1 MIRFLP
7 RGECMATFRWKTLER
22 RIGIVGPRWCGKTV
36 LLTSLINH
44 LKFHD
49 PLRFTI
55 GSPAKPGEASHF
67 HELTNDRAIQGP
79 GALPWFD
86 YEGYR
91 NQFVQNGKW
100 PAATKDVSQY
110 LCEFERSDWKFNN
123 LRLHLFDLPGERVND
138 IPMIAGEKEVAP
150 AFAAWSD
157 RSCRRL
163 EKDLGCGEF
172 FRPFFEQAR
181 RADASVDEVIHLYKV
196 ALARSR
202 LSFRPYITPSTFLL
216 DRDGQRIK
224 GTDPETLAK
233 SRYCGLSV
241 EEEFVP
247 LPADARALHPEWTA
261 TFASRFGRYRDEVVA
276 PVVSSL
282 KSCHTLVVM
291 VDVLAIL
298 GHGPG
303 MYNDYRQL
311 VGDLLSA
318 LDPKDTTMD
327 LVLRNAYESLL
338 PVNWRRTWISR
349 IAFVAP
355 KTDRIPFE
363 DRARVRG
370 LMEQLVRH
378 EAKNCRGILTG
389 YFPVSAVLGAR
400 ENQQG
405 RHEMLGSTL
414 YDADGN
420 PLSPGAE
427 RKFSVPPVPDAWP
440 EQGWNPGDFV
450 FPDVY
455 PRVSPLSNCPTEQVG
470 LDELFNFICW

>member
-1 MIRFLP
+1 MS
-7 RGECMATFRWKTLER
+7 TFRWKTAER

-49 PLRFTI
+49 PLRFTL
-55 GSPAKPGEASHF
+55 GKTSHPGEVSQF
-67 HELTNDRAIQGP
+67 RELHDSKAISGP

-123 LRLHLFDLPGERVND
+123 LRLHFFDLPGERVND
-138 IPMIAGEKEVAP
+138 IPMISAEKDART
-150 AFAAWSD
+150 AFGAWSD
-157 RSCRRL
+157 RTCRRL
-163 EKDLGCGEF
+163 EKDLGTGEF
-172 FRPFFEQAR
+172 FRPFFELAR
-181 RADASVDEVIHLYKV
+181 RADSSAADVTHAYKF

-202 LSFRPYITPSTFLL
+202 SAFRPYITPSTFLL
-216 DRDGQRIK
+216 DREGQRIR

-233 SRYCGLSV
+233 TRYCGLSA

-247 LPADARALHPEWTA
+247 LPVDARQAHPEWTDL
-261 TFASRFGRYRDEVVA
+261 FAGRFARYRDEVVL

-282 KSCHTLVVM
+282 KTCHSLVVM

-311 VGDLLSA
+311 VGDLLAA
-318 LDPKDTTMD
+318 LDPKDTTLD
-327 LVLRNAYESLL
+327 LVMRNVYETLL
-338 PVNWRRTWISR
+338 PAGLRRSWISR

-355 KTDRIPFE
+355 KVDRIPFE

-378 EAKNCRGILTG
+378 EARNCRGITTG

-414 YDADGN
+414 YDADGT

-427 RKFSVPPVPDAWP
+427 RKFTVPPVPDVWP
-440 EQGWNPGDFV
+440 EHGWNPGDFI

-470 LDELFNFICW
+470 LDELFNFLCW

>member
-1 MIRFLP
+1 MS
-7 RGECMATFRWKTLER
+7 TFRWKTVER
-22 RIGIVGPRWCGKTV
+22 RIGIIGPRWCGKTV

-49 PLRFTI
+49 PLRFKLGAANKYGEVSHYKEITDT
-55 GSPAKPGEASHF
+55 PDVRKPGS
-67 HELTNDRAIQGP
+67 LS
-79 GALPWFD
+79 WFD

-100 PAATKDVSQY
+100 PAATKDISQY
-110 LCEFERSDWKFNN
+110 VCEFERSDWTFNR

-138 IPMIAGEKEVAP
+138 IPMITGEKDAKT
-150 AFAAWSD
+150 AYAAWSD
-157 RSCRRL
+157 RTCRRL
-163 EKDLGCGEF
+163 EKDLTTGEYF
-172 FRPFFEQAR
+172 QPFFELAR
-181 RADASVDEVIHLYKV
+181 RADASVADVVHRYKV
-196 ALARSR
+196 ALAKSR
-202 LSFRPYITPSTFLL
+202 LAYRPYITPSTFLL

-224 GTDPETLAK
+224 GTDSEILAK
-233 SRYCGLSV
+233 TRYCGLSP

-247 LPADARALHPEWTA
+247 LPADSRTTHPEWVEA
-261 TFASRFGRYRDEVVA
+261 FVGRFAKYQEEVIL

-282 KSCHTLVVM
+282 KTCHALVIM

-311 VGDLLSA
+311 VGDLLAA
-318 LDPKDTTMD
+318 LDPKDTTLD
-327 LVLRNAYESLL
+327 LVLRNVYETLL
-338 PVNWRRTWISR
+338 PVNWRRSWISR

-363 DRARVRG
+363 DRARVRS

-378 EAKNCRGILTG
+378 EAKNCRGITMG
-389 YFPVSAVLGAR
+389 YFPVAAVLGAR

-405 RHEMLGSTL
+405 RREMLGSTL
-414 YDADGN
+414 YDADGT
-420 PLSPGAE
+420 PLTPGAE
-427 RKFSVPPVPDAWP
+427 RKFSVPPVPDVWP
-440 EQGWNPGDFV
+440 EQGWKPGDFI

-470 LDELFNFICW
+470 LDELFNFLSW